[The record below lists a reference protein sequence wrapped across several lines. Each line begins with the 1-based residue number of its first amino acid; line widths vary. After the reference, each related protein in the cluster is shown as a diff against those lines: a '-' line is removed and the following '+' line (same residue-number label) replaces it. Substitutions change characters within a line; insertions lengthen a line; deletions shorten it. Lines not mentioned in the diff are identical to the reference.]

1 MQRKRAGNETAS
13 PQTEDQFAGGYDFL
27 LINHDIDDALF
38 PDVLECVTENRK
50 NEKVVVIVVTYGGQ
64 ANVAYRVGRFLQTM
78 YEEVVA
84 FIPSIC
90 KSAGTL
96 IVACANCVICTAF
109 GEIGPLDV
117 QLSRRDEVWG
127 RRSGLTT
134 RSALEDLRAHS
145 FDLFEHVMFTI
156 IAHSQGSI
164 SFRLAAELSGKMTAE
179 IMSSI

>member
-1 MQRKRAGNETAS
+1 VSMNENASQKMQRKRAGNETAS

-90 KSAGTL
+90 KSAGHAYCCLCQLRDLHGIWRDRATRRAA
-96 IVACANCVICTAF
+96 VA
-109 GEIGPLDV
+109 
-117 QLSRRDEVWG
+117 
-127 RRSGLTT
+127 SG
-134 RSALEDLRAHS
+134 
-145 FDLFEHVMFTI
+145 
-156 IAHSQGSI
+156 
-164 SFRLAAELSGKMTAE
+164 
-179 IMSSI
+179 